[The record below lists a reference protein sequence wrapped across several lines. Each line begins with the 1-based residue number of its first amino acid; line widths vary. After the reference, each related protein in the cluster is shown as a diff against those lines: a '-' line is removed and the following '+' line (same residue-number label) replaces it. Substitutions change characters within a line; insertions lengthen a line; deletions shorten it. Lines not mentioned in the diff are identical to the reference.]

1 MSNKQDMSKN
11 ERREVLEYV
20 QGRIV
25 VFIDHGRELLQ
36 LLIAKWESLTDDQK
50 TEIAIY
56 IIPEVSFTNIV
67 FV

>member
-25 VFIDHGRELLQ
+25 VFIDHSRELLQ

>member
-1 MSNKQDMSKN
+1 MAKK

-25 VFIDHGRELLQ
+25 VFIDQGRELLQ
-36 LLIAKWESLTDDQK
+36 LLIAKWESLTYDQK

-56 IIPEVSFTNIV
+56 IIPEVSNYW
-67 FV
+67 